1 MLTLRQ
7 SNNKMKQFFKF
18 MFASVLGT
26 FIAAFALFFVFFI
39 IIAGAIGSAMSD
51 LDRSGQTTS
60 VNDNSILHVKLD
72 RPIVDRGPEQT
83 FNLDFGPFRSV
94 SPIGLD
100 QIIENLKKAKE
111 DERIEGI
118 YLEVSFPMAGM
129 ATLEEIRNAL
139 VDFKE
144 SGKWIVSYSE
154 LYSQNAY
161 YLSSVSDEIYLMPE
175 GGLDFRG
182 LSTTIP
188 FLKGMFDKLD
198 IEMQVIRG
206 SNNKFKS
213 AVEPFLT
220 DEMSVANRQQT
231 ETWMNSLWSN
241 MLSGIG
247 ESRGITTDRLAAIA
261 DGYEVREPK
270 DAVDLEMVTA
280 VKYYDEV
287 QAILRAKTETEE
299 DEKLNT
305 VSLTSYFRA
314 RATTSSETFV
324 PSYKKDKIAVIYASG
339 NIMSGKGG
347 EDNIGS
353 ETLSEAISDARK
365 DSSVKAIVLRVNSPG
380 GSALAS
386 EVIWRETA
394 LAKAVKP
401 LVVSMGDAA
410 ASGGYYIAADAH
422 KIVAMP
428 GTITGSIGV
437 FGLLPNMKGFFNE
450 KMGITFDG
458 VKTGKYANFGEA
470 TRPLSDDEYSILQN
484 SVDNTY
490 DRFKTVV
497 AQGRSMGVE
506 MVDSIGQGRVWSGT
520 DALGIGLVD
529 ELGGLNRAIEI
540 AAELASIEDYTIKNL
555 PKRKDPFQAF
565 IEELTGQSSTA
576 LLRWQLGNDEYL
588 LRQFKAI
595 NQVKEMSGVQ
605 AIVPYAIEI
614 R

>member
-1 MLTLRQ
+1 
-7 SNNKMKQFFKF
+7 MKQFFKF

-60 VNDNSILHVKLD
+60 VKDNSILHIKLD

-111 DERIEGI
+111 DDRIEGI

-139 VDFKE
+139 LDFKE

-175 GGLDFRG
+175 GELDFRG

-231 ETWMNSLWSN
+231 ETWMNSLWAN
-241 MLSGIG
+241 MLSAIG
-247 ESRGITTDRLAAIA
+247 ESRGISADRLAAIA
-261 DGYEVREPK
+261 DGYEVREPE
-270 DAVDLEMVTA
+270 DAVALEMVTA
-280 VKYYDEV
+280 MKYNDEV

-314 RATTSSETFV
+314 RTTKSSETFV
-324 PSYKKDKIAVIYASG
+324 PSYKKDKIAIIYASG
-339 NIMSGKGG
+339 NIMSGKGDD
-347 EDNIGS
+347 ETIGS
-353 ETLSEAISDARK
+353 ETLSEAISEARK
-365 DSSVKAIVLRVNSPG
+365 DSSIKAIVLRVNSPG

-422 KIVAMP
+422 KILAMP
-428 GTITGSIGV
+428 STITGSIGV
-437 FGLLPNMKGFFNE
+437 FGLMPNMKGFFNQ
-450 KMGITFDG
+450 KVGVTFDG
-458 VKTGKYANFGEA
+458 VKTGKYADYGQI
-470 TRPLSDDEYSILQN
+470 TRPLSDEEYSIRQN
-484 SVDNTY
+484 GVDQAY
-490 DRFKTVV
+490 DRFVSVV
-497 AQGRSMGVE
+497 SQGRSMSVE

-520 DALGIGLVD
+520 DALAIGLVD

-540 AAELASIEDYTIKNL
+540 AAELASVEDYTIKNL
-555 PKRKDPFQAF
+555 PKRKDPFEAF

-595 NQVKEMSGVQ
+595 NQMKEMSGVQ
-605 AIVPYAIEI
+605 AIVPYAIEV

>member
-1 MLTLRQ
+1 
-7 SNNKMKQFFKF
+7 MKQFFKF

-60 VNDNSILHVKLD
+60 VKDNSILHIKLD

-111 DERIEGI
+111 DDRIEGI

-139 VDFKE
+139 LDFKE

-175 GGLDFRG
+175 GELDFRG

-231 ETWMNSLWSN
+231 ETWMNSLWAN
-241 MLSGIG
+241 MLSAIG
-247 ESRGITTDRLAAIA
+247 ESRGISADRLAAIA
-261 DGYEVREPK
+261 DGYEVREPE
-270 DAVDLEMVTA
+270 DAVALEMVTA
-280 VKYYDEV
+280 MKYNDEV

-314 RATTSSETFV
+314 RTTKSSETFV
-324 PSYKKDKIAVIYASG
+324 PSYKKDKIAIIYASG
-339 NIMSGKGG
+339 NIMSGKGDD
-347 EDNIGS
+347 ETIGS
-353 ETLSEAISDARK
+353 ETLSEAISEARK
-365 DSSVKAIVLRVNSPG
+365 DSSIKAIVLRVNSPG

-422 KIVAMP
+422 KILAMP
-428 GTITGSIGV
+428 STITGSIGV
-437 FGLLPNMKGFFNE
+437 FGLMPNMKGFFNQ
-450 KMGITFDG
+450 KVGVTFDG
-458 VKTGKYANFGEA
+458 VKTGKYADYGQI
-470 TRPLSDDEYSILQN
+470 TRPLSDEEYSIRQN
-484 SVDNTY
+484 GVDQAY
-490 DRFKTVV
+490 DRFVSVV
-497 AQGRSMGVE
+497 SQGRSMSVE

-520 DALGIGLVD
+520 DALAIGLVD

-540 AAELASIEDYTIKNL
+540 AAELASVEDYTIKNL
-555 PKRKDPFQAF
+555 PKRKDPFEAF

-595 NQVKEMSGVQ
+595 NQMKEMSGVQ
-605 AIVPYAIEI
+605 AIIPYAIEI

>member
-1 MLTLRQ
+1 MLTLSQ

-39 IIAGAIGSAMSD
+39 IIAGAIGSALSD
-51 LDRSGQTTS
+51 LDRKGQTTA
-60 VNDNSILHVKLD
+60 VKDNSILHIKLD

-100 QIIENLKKAKE
+100 QIIENLQKAKE
-111 DERIEGI
+111 DDRIEGI
-118 YLEVSFPMAGM
+118 YLEVAFPMAGM

-139 VDFKE
+139 IDFKE
-144 SGKWIVSYSE
+144 SGKWILSYSE
-154 LYSQNAY
+154 MYSQNAY

-175 GGLDFRG
+175 GAFDFRG

-188 FLKGMFDKLD
+188 FLKGMFEKLD

-220 DEMSVANRQQT
+220 DEMSVANRMQT
-231 ETWMNSLWSN
+231 ETWLNSLWTN
-241 MLSGIG
+241 MISGIG
-247 ESRGITTDRLAAIA
+247 ESRGIDKDRLAAIA
-261 DGYEVREPK
+261 DAYEVRKPS
-270 DAVDLEMVTA
+270 DAVDLEMITA
-280 VKYYDEV
+280 VKYADEV
-287 QAILRAKTETEE
+287 QSILRAKTETEE

-314 RATTSSETFV
+314 RSNKKSKKFT

-339 NIMSGKGG
+339 NIMSGKGDD
-347 EDNIGS
+347 ETIGS
-353 ETLSEAISDARK
+353 ETLSEAISEARK

-437 FGLLPNMKGFFNE
+437 FGLLPNMKGFFNQ
-450 KMGITFDG
+450 KIGVTFDG
-458 VKTGKYANFGEA
+458 VKTGKYADYGQI
-470 TRPLSDDEYSILQN
+470 TRPLNDDEYSILQN
-484 SVDNTY
+484 GVDQTY
-490 DRFKTVV
+490 DRFKNVV
-497 AQGRSMGVE
+497 AQGRNMRVQL
-506 MVDSIGQGRVWSGT
+506 VDSIGQGRVWSGI
-520 DALGIGLVD
+520 DALELGLVD
-529 ELGGLNRAIEI
+529 ELGGLKRAIEI
-540 AAELASIEDYTIKNL
+540 AAEMAEIEDYAIKNL

-565 IEELTGQSSTA
+565 LEDLTGETSTA
-576 LLRWQLGNDEYL
+576 ILRWQLGGDEAL

>member
-1 MLTLRQ
+1 
-7 SNNKMKQFFKF
+7 MKQFFKF

-60 VNDNSILHVKLD
+60 VKDNSILHIKLD

-111 DERIEGI
+111 DDRIEGI

-139 VDFKE
+139 LDFKE

-175 GGLDFRG
+175 GELDFRG

-231 ETWMNSLWSN
+231 ETWMNSLWAN
-241 MLSGIG
+241 MLSAIG
-247 ESRGITTDRLAAIA
+247 ESRGISADRLAAIA
-261 DGYEVREPK
+261 DGYEVREPE
-270 DAVDLEMVTA
+270 DAVALEMVTA
-280 VKYYDEV
+280 MKYNDEV
-287 QAILRAKTETEE
+287 QAILKAKTETEE

-314 RATTSSETFV
+314 RTTKSSETFV
-324 PSYKKDKIAVIYASG
+324 PSYKKDKIAIIYASG
-339 NIMSGKGG
+339 NIMSGKGDD
-347 EDNIGS
+347 ETIGS
-353 ETLSEAISDARK
+353 ETLSEAISEARK
-365 DSSVKAIVLRVNSPG
+365 DSSIKAIVLRVNSPG

-422 KIVAMP
+422 KILAMP
-428 GTITGSIGV
+428 STITGSIGV
-437 FGLLPNMKGFFNE
+437 FGLMPNMKGFFNQ
-450 KMGITFDG
+450 KVGVTFDG
-458 VKTGKYANFGEA
+458 VKTGKYADYGQI
-470 TRPLSDDEYSILQN
+470 TRPLSDEEYSIRQN
-484 SVDNTY
+484 GVDQAY
-490 DRFKTVV
+490 DRFVSVV
-497 AQGRSMGVE
+497 SQGRSMSVE

-520 DALGIGLVD
+520 DALAIGLVD

-540 AAELASIEDYTIKNL
+540 AAELASVEDYTIKNL
-555 PKRKDPFQAF
+555 PKRKDPFEAF

-595 NQVKEMSGVQ
+595 NQMKEMSGVQ
-605 AIVPYAIEI
+605 AIVPYAIEV

>member
-1 MLTLRQ
+1 
-7 SNNKMKQFFKF
+7 MKQFFKF

-60 VNDNSILHVKLD
+60 VKDNSILHIKLD

-111 DERIEGI
+111 DDRVEGI

-129 ATLEEIRNAL
+129 ATLEEIRNSL
-139 VDFKE
+139 LDFKE

-154 LYSQNAY
+154 MYSQNAY

-175 GGLDFRG
+175 GAFDFRG

-213 AVEPFLT
+213 AVEPFLA

-247 ESRGITTDRLAAIA
+247 ESRGIAADRLAAIA
-261 DGYEVREPK
+261 DGYEIREPE
-270 DAVDLEMVTA
+270 DAVALEMITA
-280 VKYYDEV
+280 VKYNDEV
-287 QAILRAKTETEE
+287 QSILRAKTETEE
-299 DEKLNT
+299 GEKLNT

-314 RATTSSETFV
+314 RTPQSSETFV

-339 NIMSGKGG
+339 NIMSGKGD
-347 EDNIGS
+347 EELIGS
-353 ETLSEAISDARK
+353 ETLSEAISEARE

-470 TRPLSDDEYSILQN
+470 TRPLSDDEYNILQKG
-484 SVDNTY
+484 VDNTY

-497 AQGRSMGVE
+497 AQGRSMSVE

-520 DALGIGLVD
+520 DALAIGLVD

-555 PKRKDPFQAF
+555 PKRKDPFEAF

-595 NQVKEMSGVQ
+595 NQMKEMSGVQ
-605 AIVPYAIEI
+605 AIVPYAIEV